1 MTHRELGRSATYR
14 VQHEYEQATVTA
26 ADDRQASL
34 GEFYGDPAV
43 ALIDADE
50 QWCAVAGEGLVLCR
64 LGQPFEQCSDYF
76 RQPGEVRWTT
86 ALRQTGAFALK
97 WQNEDGAW
105 RSLAF
110 EAADVSAYAPK
121 RQADNTITV

>member
-1 MTHRELGRSATYR
+1 MSRRELARSAGYI

-26 ADDRQASL
+26 ADGRQASL

-64 LGQPFEQCSDYF
+64 LGQPFGQSAAYF
-76 RQPGEVRWTT
+76 RQPGETVWITD
-86 ALRQTGAFALK
+86 LRQTGPFALE
-97 WQNEDGAW
+97 WQDEDGAW
-105 RSLAF
+105 SALAF
-110 EAADVSAYAPK
+110 EAADVSAYAP
-121 RQADNTITV
+121 RR

>member
-1 MTHRELGRSATYR
+1 MSRRELARSAGYI

-26 ADDRQASL
+26 ADGWQASL

-64 LGQPFEQCSDYF
+64 LGQPFGQCAAYF
-76 RQPGEVRWTT
+76 RQPGEVRWIT
-86 ALRQTGAFALK
+86 ALRQTGPFALE
-97 WQNEDGAW
+97 WQGEDGDW
-105 RSLAF
+105 HSLAF
-110 EAADVSAYAPK
+110 EVAVSGYAP
-121 RQADNTITV
+121 RR

>member
-1 MTHRELGRSATYR
+1 MTNRELARSATYS

-26 ADDRQASL
+26 ADGRQASL

-64 LGQPFEQCSDYF
+64 LGQPFGQSVAYF
-76 RQPGEVRWTT
+76 RQPGETVWITD
-86 ALRQTGAFALK
+86 LRQTGAFALE
-97 WQNEDGAW
+97 WQGEDGAW
-105 RSLAF
+105 SALAF
-110 EAADVSAYAPK
+110 GSCEK
-121 RQADNTITV
+121 L

>member
-1 MTHRELGRSATYR
+1 MTNREVARSAGYI

-26 ADDRQASL
+26 ADGWQASL

-64 LGQPFEQCSDYF
+64 LGQPFGQCTAYF
-76 RQPGEVRWTT
+76 RQPGEVRWIT
-86 ALRQTGAFALK
+86 ALRQTGPFALE
-97 WQNEDGAW
+97 WQGEDGAW
-105 RSLAF
+105 SALAF
-110 EAADVSAYAPK
+110 GTCEK
-121 RQADNTITV
+121 L

>member
-1 MTHRELGRSATYR
+1 MTNRELARSATYR

-26 ADDRQASL
+26 ADGRQASL

-64 LGQPFEQCSDYF
+64 LGQPFGQCAAYF
-76 RQPGEVRWTT
+76 RPPGEVRWIT
-86 ALRQTGAFALK
+86 ALRQTGAFALE
-97 WQNEDGAW
+97 WQDEDGAW
-105 RSLAF
+105 SALAF
-110 EAADVSAYAPK
+110 EAADVSAYAP
-121 RQADNTITV
+121 RR

>member
-1 MTHRELGRSATYR
+1 MTNRELARSATYI

-26 ADDRQASL
+26 ADGRQASL

-64 LGQPFEQCSDYF
+64 LGQPFGQCAAYF
-76 RQPGEVRWTT
+76 RQPGEVHRVT
-86 ALRQTGAFALK
+86 ALRQTGPFALE
-97 WQNEDGAW
+97 WHGEDGAW
-105 RSLAF
+105 SALAF
-110 EAADVSAYAPK
+110 GTCEK
-121 RQADNTITV
+121 L